1 VGARPTWGVRAIREA
16 ALGGGSPLTDVAMC
30 AALGL
35 GYAAVGVLLTE
46 TVLRS
51 ARRTASLAL
60 T

>member
-1 VGARPTWGVRAIREA
+1 
-16 ALGGGSPLTDVAMC
+16 MC